1 MTKSTL
7 WLPLCLALAGACGGQ
22 TAQAPTDGGS
32 AGEGS
37 VHEDAPGDSPG
48 QEGTDGDA
56 DGGTDA
62 LWGPTGRT
70 CPELACVPSDDYFP
84 AIPLMRSTDIGPDV
98 TFLKVS
104 QSHVLAVTDTGD
116 VLSARFP
123 LAPGEPLIVST
134 LPSASMLRPKDI
146 ASSPWV
152 PAHHG
157 VLACDEGCHVFVPS
171 EQDENVL
178 VEHAAGK
185 VPLPGESDVL
195 LRHVTPEQ
203 GEFFC
208 VLGDGAACIRNDTWE
223 IWVKPGTGPRL
234 RDMAVGT
241 ERTVVVGDGGRWVT
255 FEGGLQGGSP
265 VEGWLE
271 PARSAALVTLRFWD
285 TFLAV
290 RNELPPTIWNVASD
304 HTWSCE
310 VPSLPQ
316 VLAMREVN
324 GVLHGVHAGGY
335 PFKETLV
342 EDAWTWVDACP
353 PDGAPFH
360 GELVD
365 ADVLLCGAGL
375 NYIGLQSKAVLG
387 TVHCPMEH

>member
-1 MTKSTL
+1 
-7 WLPLCLALAGACGGQ
+7 
-22 TAQAPTDGGS
+22 
-32 AGEGS
+32 
-37 VHEDAPGDSPG
+37 
-48 QEGTDGDA
+48 
-56 DGGTDA
+56 
-62 LWGPTGRT
+62 
-70 CPELACVPSDDYFP
+70 
-84 AIPLMRSTDIGPDV
+84 MRSTDLGPDV

-123 LAPGEPLIVST
+123 LAPSEPPIVST

-146 ASSPWV
+146 ASSPLA
-152 PAHHG
+152 PSHYG

-171 EQDENVL
+171 EQDENAL
-178 VEHAAGK
+178 VAHAAGR
-185 VPLPGESDVL
+185 VPLPGEPDVL
-195 LRHVTPEQ
+195 LLQVIPEQ

-241 ERTVVVGDGGRWVT
+241 ERTVFVGDGGRWVT
-255 FEGGLQGGSP
+255 FEGELQGGSP

-290 RNELPPTIWNVASD
+290 GHEPASTIWNVAPD
-304 HTWSCE
+304 HTSSCD
-310 VPSLPQ
+310 VPSLPK

-324 GVLHGVHAGGY
+324 GELHGVYADGY
-335 PFKETLV
+335 PFKETLI
-342 EDAWTWVDACP
+342 EDTWTWVDACP
-353 PDGAPFH
+353 LDGAPFH

-365 ADVLLCGAGL
+365 ADVFVCAAGI
-375 NYIGLQSKAVLG
+375 NYIGLQPKAVLG
-387 TVHCPMEH
+387 TDHCPMDH